1 MFGFTGVTVIAEVCH
16 HLMIAEAIQKKWVSL
31 KKPTVQLQEKP
42 EIVKKLSE
50 YFGQLLNIMDWGI
63 RVITPPEDMIIKSQV
78 FRSQYGFLTND
89 SFIPVYMKLANI
101 NKLATNDK
109 ALARI
114 SSIEVYF
121 PSDGQ

>member
-1 MFGFTGVTVIAEVCH
+1 
-16 HLMIAEAIQKKWVSL
+16 MIAEAIQKKWVSL